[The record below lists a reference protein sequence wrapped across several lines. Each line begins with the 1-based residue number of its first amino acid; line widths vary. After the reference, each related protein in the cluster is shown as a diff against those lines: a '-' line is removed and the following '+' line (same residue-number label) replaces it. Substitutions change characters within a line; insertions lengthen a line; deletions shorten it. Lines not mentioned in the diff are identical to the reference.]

1 MNLLCTEKK
10 KFNLPGQVFTKIQIK
25 SLKKKQFRY
34 FIENS
39 SEHSNNNICGSAGAT
54 SGLDNNIGGRKTI
67 KSSQ

>member
-1 MNLLCTEKK
+1 MNLLCPGKK

-39 SEHSNNNICGSAGAT
+39 SERSNNICGWVVGT
-54 SGLDNNIGGRKTI
+54 SGLDNNIRERK
-67 KSSQ
+67 SQQ